1 MALKVH
7 ALEQNNP
14 HEFDGFY
21 AIYSTSFPP
30 SEQKS
35 RYALLQMVHSSFY
48 TIYLAY
54 NDEKIVGF
62 CMMYHPDSED
72 FFLLEYM
79 AIDTT
84 QRGIGLGSTLLKS
97 SIDQLFKTYGT
108 RALLIEIDS
117 PEKYSHE
124 QEIRE
129 KREQFY
135 RRLGALKIDPFDY
148 ILAPQS
154 SEEPPP
160 MELLVYHP
168 SMKEISKDEVEKVL
182 KEALSNEDVEEKYVR
197 EYLNYSRIDKNSDM
211 MPMDKIMFIY
221 KYGSKK
227 AKKIAVDEK
236 LKMI

>member
-21 AIYSTSFPP
+21 AIYSTAFPP

-35 RYALLQMVHSSFY
+35 RDALLHMVHASFY

-62 CMMYHPDSED
+62 CIMYHPDNED

-79 AIDTT
+79 AVDET
-84 QRGIGLGSTLLKS
+84 QRGIGLGSTLLQS
-97 SIDQLFKTYGT
+97 SIEYLYNTCGI

-117 PEKYSHE
+117 PEKSSHE
-124 QEIRE
+124 QEIRK

-135 RRLGALKIDPFDY
+135 RRLGALTIDPFDY
-148 ILAPQS
+148 ILALQS
-154 SEEPPP
+154 SQEPPP

-168 SMKEISKDEVEKVL
+168 RMKEVP
-182 KEALSNEDVEEKYVR
+182 KETLHHW
-197 EYLNYSRIDKNSDM
+197 L
-211 MPMDKIMFIY
+211 
-221 KYGSKK
+221 
-227 AKKIAVDEK
+227 EK
-236 LKMI
+236 LYVDVYGCARNDPRIAQMLDHAPPILNLI